1 MRKASWT
8 YEQPPG
14 GEGAVGL
21 EDYIV
26 YTAEENAA
34 GKVTS
39 LLRRQDELYL
49 VVDQGAPPLTH
60 DRRAVPWAHVRDV
73 DHAALAVNLSL
84 SASELDRMPELD
96 PGLAVEPH
104 PSEEHPGAA
113 ARRVTDLPPEADP
126 APASPDARGPED
138 RSVLYAASL
147 GLGLFAVLGLLGVVA
162 LVSVSGG
169 DLVPFFLVPIAL
181 GALSLFLGYKL
192 WRRPY
197 EGPPEG
203 RSDGASR

>member
-1 MRKASWT
+1 MRKAPWT

-21 EDYIV
+21 EDYVV
-26 YTAEENAA
+26 YTSEGTAA

-39 LLRRQDELYL
+39 LLRRRDELYL
-49 VVDQGAPPLTH
+49 VVDRGSPPLSH
-60 DRRAVPWAHVRDV
+60 DRRAVPWAEVSGV
-73 DHAALAVNLSL
+73 DHAALAVSLALSV
-84 SASELDRMPELD
+84 SEFERAAELD
-96 PGLAVEPH
+96 PGLAVEPAS
-104 PSEEHPGAA
+104 SETRADAG
-113 ARRVTDLPPEADP
+113 ARRMVDLPPEANP
-126 APASPDARGPED
+126 GPASNQARGPED
-138 RSVLYAASL
+138 RSLLYAASL

-181 GALSLFLGYKL
+181 GALSLVLGYKL

-197 EGPPEG
+197 EGPPEH
-203 RSDGASR
+203 

>member
-1 MRKASWT
+1 MRKAPWT

-21 EDYIV
+21 EDYVV
-26 YTAEENAA
+26 YTAEGKAA

-49 VVDQGAPPLTH
+49 VVDQGSPPLTH
-60 DRRAVPWAHVRDV
+60 DRRAVPWTDIRDV
-73 DHAALAVNLSL
+73 DHAALAVSLAL
-84 SASELDRMPELD
+84 SASELDRVSKLD
-96 PGLAVEPH
+96 PGLAVEPP
-104 PSEEHPGAA
+104 PSEEHVQAA
-113 ARRVTDLPPEADP
+113 ARRVTDLPPSVKP
-126 APASPDARGPED
+126 APASPEARGPED
-138 RSVLYAASL
+138 RSLLYAATL
-147 GLGLFAVLGLLGVVA
+147 GVGLFAVLGLLGVVA

-181 GALSLFLGYKL
+181 GAISLFLGYKL

-197 EGPPEG
+197 EGPPEP
-203 RSDGASR
+203 